1 MKKKLLYICG
11 RDKQILILRKAAKI
25 RNGFNQVPCL
35 TRDTTWESDKNTI
48 KHHKQEPRDINNTNY
63 PQKKYRLGSVSKDI
77 LMEGLSHIGH
87 IGQASFFG
95 TLAKSGDPDQT
106 PRNEDYF

>member
-1 MKKKLLYICG
+1 M
-11 RDKQILILRKAAKI
+11 
-25 RNGFNQVPCL
+25 RNGYNQVPCL

-48 KHHKQEPRDINNTNY
+48 KHHKQEPRDIYNTND
-63 PQKKYRLGSVSKDI
+63 PQKKYHLGTVSKDI

-95 TLAKSGDPDQT
+95 PWQRVETQIRHHVMRIIFKRKKSAAGYQHVT
-106 PRNEDYF
+106 YVL